1 MNKSGK
7 GHIRLFIEDTMRNPD
22 AKLHGML
29 FTQINCP
36 NVTMLIQLEEERK
49 RISEELSILNN
60 IKHPNI
66 ISFINAWVSKN
77 KSEVIFITEIVH
89 GGSLKK

>member
-1 MNKSGK
+1 MEFDS
-7 GHIRLFIEDTMRNPD
+7 FISITLVYNE
-22 AKLHGML
+22 
-29 FTQINCP
+29 FQWYI
-36 NVTMLIQLEEERK
+36 LEEERK

-89 GGSLKK
+89 GGSLKKYRNKLKLGI